1 MKEVITVGDEP
12 TELIP
17 AGTVYDFITVQHRS
31 GDNIFVDFVDG
42 GTGLTDDNGIQFG
55 SGETVITLWNSVNP
69 QSSIF
74 ASGLFA
80 VCATGES
87 ATVAVQYA

>member
-1 MKEVITVGDEP
+1 MKAAITVTDEP
-12 TELIP
+12 TQLIP
-17 AGTVYDFITVQHRS
+17 AGVVYDFITVEHRS
-31 GDNIFVDFVDG
+31 GDAIFVDFVDG
-42 GTGLTDDNGIQFG
+42 GTGLTDANGIKFA

-80 VCATGES
+80 TCADGEE
-87 ATVAVQYA
+87 ATVVVQYA